1 MWSWRHRIVSDL
13 RKWDLPVTEDNV
25 RDTFTAMNLAG
36 TLKAP
41 SDGAI
46 KYMLDNG
53 LEPTI
58 ENLYRAEF
66 SGSAMYQGN
75 TGESVDISDFSDQ
88 VENVIRQAGY
98 PVSDQIKAD
107 CQWMIENDI
116 PLTEENFKYMEALK
130 GVELPIDNE
139 QVMEQIAVAVSEGE
153 RPENA
158 LLITDYSMAA
168 QAQRAFD
175 VVNEAGDEELTYLI
189 ERDMDL
195 TVQNLE
201 YALAAR
207 AQEAEAGDTAAEAV
221 ASGTASGAAEV
232 AATVGAATGATGASS
247 DRHSGSQTR
256 QKRRMRI

>member
-1 MWSWRHRIVSDL
+1 MRW
-13 RKWDLPVTEDNV
+13 
-25 RDTFTAMNLAG
+25 
-36 TLKAP
+36 
-41 SDGAI
+41 
-46 KYMLDNG
+46 
-53 LEPTI
+53 
-58 ENLYRAEF
+58 
-66 SGSAMYQGN
+66 
-75 TGESVDISDFSDQ
+75 
-88 VENVIRQAGY
+88 
-98 PVSDQIKAD
+98 
-107 CQWMIENDI
+107 
-116 PLTEENFKYMEALK
+116 
-130 GVELPIDNE
+130 
-139 QVMEQIAVAVSEGE
+139 AVSEGE

-232 AATVGAATGATGASS
+232 AATVGAATGATGAAATGTAGADTTEAS
-247 DRHSGSQTR
+247 DADLTVADGGDNVYTERGLSLLTARRQLEETR
-256 QKRRMRI
+256 LLMTVQANYSLLEHRAFPLTRSRLRSWLRI